1 MGDNSPPGD
10 RVRHYLAQ
18 VAEKQAAEAK
28 RREREEQEWK
38 ERSMKEKRMRS
49 AFLEYTQAVHAS
61 PELYALWLYTYVS
74 QGGTITHP
82 REYDMPKSQLSP
94 GETRTRKALAT
105 IGPNGATFESVTEGY
120 YSDRTP
126 ELFWVPTMSNQS
138 NEPPSMPCGYGS
150 NSLNILHLPDL
161 APIDTSYDVGH
172 STICTLQIDP
182 VSPLGLKATTNRP
195 MTVSSYANVTG
206 LLRGVEGNFKPR
218 RIRKQLE
225 QLASNRP
232 DRRLTTE
239 DLPH

>member
-1 MGDNSPPGD
+1 MRFPFNNSNEQQPSGDSNNDGLWEIIAPGN
-10 RVRHYLAQ
+10 RVRRYLAQ

-28 RREREEQEWK
+28 RREQKEREWK
-38 ERSMKEKRMRS
+38 ERSMKKERMRS
-49 AFLEYTQAVHAS
+49 AFLEYTQAVHAK
-61 PELYALWLYTYVS
+61 PELYALWLYTYIN
-74 QGGTITHP
+74 QGGEITHP
-82 REYDMPKSQLSP
+82 YDYNMPNSQL
-94 GETRTRKALAT
+94 
-105 IGPNGATFESVTEGY
+105 
-120 YSDRTP
+120 
-126 ELFWVPTMSNQS
+126 WVPTMSNQS
-138 NEPPSMPCGYGS
+138 DELPSVPCGYGS
-150 NSLNILHLPDL
+150 NSLNILHLPDI
-161 APIDTSYDVGH
+161 APIDTSGDVGH

>member
-1 MGDNSPPGD
+1 MRFPFNNSNEQQPSGDSNNDGLWEIIAPD
-10 RVRHYLAQ
+10 NRVRRHLAQ

-28 RREREEQEWK
+28 EREREEREWK

-49 AFLEYTQAVHAS
+49 AFLEYTQAIHTN
-61 PELYALWLYTYVS
+61 PELYALWLYTYIS
-74 QGGTITHP
+74 RGGEVTHP
-82 REYDMPKSQLSP
+82 YDYDMP
-94 GETRTRKALAT
+94 
-105 IGPNGATFESVTEGY
+105 NFW
-120 YSDRTP
+120 TP
-126 ELFWVPTMSNQS
+126 TTSNQS
-138 NEPPSMPCGYGS
+138 NEPPLVPCGHGS
-150 NSLNILHLPDL
+150 NSLNILHLPDI
-161 APIDTSYDVGH
+161 APIDTSGDVGH

-195 MTVSSYANVTG
+195 MIVSSYANITG